1 MSVIGGLNFLGTY
14 ARFCLPFGI
23 LVALLLP
30 DMGDQIRQIVPF
42 IIVIIYA
49 SAMVRLD
56 LWEVLKGSVKPR
68 RIVQNIALCSV
79 ILVAIP
85 WLFFIIAGSVGLPAE
100 FLSVMVWYAVAPP
113 IASTVWMCLLLG
125 FRPVLA
131 MELVVIT
138 SLMAPF
144 SGPFLSS
151 LFLTDVVPLDSFDL
165 FVRLA
170 LMIAGG
176 AVLALGCLL
185 LFGRQLIQ
193 QHTKAFDGVSTIAM
207 LVFLIPVFNGI
218 STQISASPQLAL
230 QLLGLAL
237 LMNFGSQLVMIGA
250 GCMFRSTDIK
260 DGLNVMAVITG
271 NRNVGLYYAALPY
284 DPVMG
289 LFTAMYQVPLY
300 LTPLF
305 LGWLSKK
312 NSQKPPAG

>member
-1 MSVIGGLNFLGTY
+1 MTIIGGFNFLGTY
-14 ARFCLPFGI
+14 ARLCLPFGI
-23 LVALLLP
+23 LLALLLP
-30 DMGDQIRQIVPF
+30 EMGDQIRHIVPF

-56 LWEVLKGSVKPR
+56 LWAVLKGSVQPR
-68 RIVQNIALCSV
+68 RILQNIVLCSV

-85 WLFFIIAGSVGLPAE
+85 WLFFVIARAVDLPAE

-144 SGPFLSS
+144 TGPFLSS
-151 LFLTDVVPLDSFDL
+151 LFLTDVVPLDSLDL
-165 FVRLA
+165 FFRLA
-170 LMIAGG
+170 LMIIGG
-176 AVLALGCLL
+176 AGLAVICQLL
-185 LFGRQLIQ
+185 IGRHVIEQNAK
-193 QHTKAFDGVSTIAM
+193 TFDGVSTIAM

-218 STQISASPQLAL
+218 STQISANPQLAL
-230 QLLGLAL
+230 HLLGLAL
-237 LMNFGSQLVMIGA
+237 LMNFGSQLVMIGT
-250 GCMFRSTDIK
+250 GYVFRSTDIK
-260 DGLNVMAVITG
+260 DSLNVMAVITG

-305 LGWLSKK
+305 LGLLSR
-312 NSQKPPAG
+312 NNRQKPN